1 MLPRPLDEEAVA
13 NRRGEPLASV
23 RKTSTRVTFSLQRE
37 EHSIRDRPGGGQ
49 RHEGDRTGRQPWARW
64 WPTGFHSPTR
74 SIGSLPRRDID
85 PEAAGDPLPSPSP
98 CLCRCRE
105 FRLWQPTQP
114 GHDLYHGEETDHHR
128 DAARE
133 RCRCY
138 RPRQRRQQRCFG
150 TIGWCVGRRNAR
162 LLAVFSSSGRCR
174 VQTQGTPRRHVRP
187 RALPGL
193 PPAQRQVQT
202 SPPLPPS
209 TSATSALTAVWP
221 ERCSA
226 ELNPHWKCG
235 SSTSTHMAVSTATQC
250 TSTSRTTVAIPQ
262 PVSPRLSKR

>member
-162 LLAVFSSSGRCR
+162 LSPSSAAAAVARSNAGNAASPRSTQGSTGSASSATTGANQSTASTISLGNVGSYSGVIGAVFAGAEPALESGR
-174 VQTQGTPRRHVRP
+174 T
-187 RALPGL
+187 
-193 PPAQRQVQT
+193 
-202 SPPLPPS
+202 
-209 TSATSALTAVWP
+209 
-221 ERCSA
+221 
-226 ELNPHWKCG
+226 
-235 SSTSTHMAVSTATQC
+235 TSTL
-250 TSTSRTTVAIPQ
+250 TVA
-262 PVSPRLSKR
+262 